1 MNREKTAWIVSLILI
16 AMLAFQ
22 LPGSLANRDDD
33 YAFVKALIDVH
44 RQVSANYVDPVDEE
58 KLRVGSVN
66 GMMSELDPYSI
77 FIPAAK
83 TEEFDN
89 LLEGSFKG
97 VGIQLSQLENGDIEV
112 VSPIPDSPAHKA
124 GVMAGDI
131 IIKVNGED
139 IKGKKID
146 EVQKIV
152 KGPLGTEVRLTVKR
166 TDGTE
171 AELKMT
177 RQEIVM
183 PTVMGYRRDAANNWD
198 YWVSPNPKIAYIR
211 ITQFTA
217 DTYKELRKALDKTMA
232 AGMQGLILDLRF
244 NPGGRLDQAKQ
255 VVNLFVNDGVIVV
268 TKGSHRTE
276 EIARA
281 RPEDALPRQFPMI
294 VLVNEHSASAAE
306 IVAGS
311 LKDNKRAL
319 IMGTRT
325 YGKGSVQ
332 EIIPLEP
339 DEGELKLTVAYYY
352 LPSGRLVHKKKGATD
367 WGVDPNVNVP
377 MSDKLQAQVYQ
388 EQGEQELFHK
398 PLPATTKAATT
409 QSAKNGSTTKNG
421 ATTQPVV
428 DNQLQEAVTTIVDSI
443 KHHGETLLIPATQP
457 IASPATQVSQK

>member
-22 LPGSLANRDDD
+22 LPGTLAHRDDD

-58 KLRVGSVN
+58 KLRTGSVN
-66 GMMSELDPYSI
+66 GMMAELDPYSI

-97 VGIQLSQLENGDIEV
+97 VGIQLAQLENGEIEV

-124 GVMAGDI
+124 GVMAGDVI
-131 IIKVNGED
+131 VKVNGDD

-146 EVQKIV
+146 EVQKMV
-152 KGPLGTEVRLTVKR
+152 KGPLGTEVRLTVRR
-166 TDGTE
+166 TDGKE
-171 AELKMT
+171 ADLKMT

-183 PTVMGYRRDAANNWD
+183 PTVMGYRRDAGNNWE
-198 YWVSPNPKIAYIR
+198 YWVSKDPKVAYIR

-217 DTYKELRKALDKTMA
+217 DTFKELRKALDKTV
-232 AGMQGLILDLRF
+232 GHGLQGLILDLRF
-244 NPGGRLDQAKQ
+244 NPGGRLDQAKS
-255 VVNLFVNDGVIVV
+255 VVNLFVSQGVIVV
-268 TKGSHRTE
+268 TKGLHRTE

-281 RPEDALPRQFPMI
+281 KPEDSLPRQFPMI

-367 WGVDPNVNVP
+367 WGVDPNVVVP
-377 MSDKLQAQVYQ
+377 MSDKVEAQVYQ

-398 PLPATTKAATT
+398 PLPATTRAATTKAATT
-409 QSAKNGSTTKNG
+409 QSARNG

-428 DNQLQEAVTTIVDSI
+428 DAQLQEAVTTIVDSI
-443 KHHGETLLIPATQP
+443 KHNGEKQLIPTTLPASSAT
-457 IASPATQVSQK
+457 TQVSRK

>member
-16 AMLAFQ
+16 SMLAFQ
-22 LPGSLANRDDD
+22 LPGSLAHRDDD

-44 RQVSANYVDPVDEE
+44 RQVSGNYVDPVDEE
-58 KLRVGSVN
+58 KLKLGSVN
-66 GMMSELDPYSI
+66 GMMGELDPYSI

-83 TEEFDN
+83 AEEFDN
-89 LLEGSFKG
+89 MLEGSFKG
-97 VGIQLSQLENGDIEV
+97 VGIQLSQLENGDIQV

-124 GVMAGDI
+124 GVLAGDI
-131 IIKVNGED
+131 IVKVNGDD

-146 EVQKIV
+146 EVQKMV
-152 KGPLGTEVRLTVKR
+152 KGPLGTEVRLTVKHS
-166 TDGTE
+166 DGAE

-183 PTVMGYRRDAANNWD
+183 PTVMGYRRDSGNNWD
-198 YWVSPNPKIAYIR
+198 YWVSPSPKIAYVR
-211 ITQFTA
+211 VTQFTA
-217 DTYKELRKALDKTMA
+217 DTFKELHKSLEKVMGE
-232 AGMQGLILDLRF
+232 GMQGLILDLRF

-255 VVNLFVNDGVIVV
+255 VVNLFINDGVIVV
-268 TKGSHRTE
+268 TKGLHRAE

-281 RPEDALPRQFPMI
+281 KPEDALPRQFPMI

-367 WGVDPNVNVP
+367 WGVDPHISVP
-377 MSDKLQAQVYQ
+377 MTDKVEAQVYQ
-388 EQGEQELFHK
+388 EQGEKELFHK
-398 PLPATTKAATT
+398 PLPISTRPTTGPA
-409 QSAKNGSTTKNG
+409 STRNG
-421 ATTQPVV
+421 ATTQPTV
-428 DNQLQEAVTTIVDSI
+428 DIQLQQAVSTITGSIMLHGDQIISSAPTTQPFNVIV
-443 KHHGETLLIPATQP
+443 PATQP
-457 IASPATQVSQK
+457 VSR

>member
-131 IIKVNGED
+131 IIKVNGDD

-152 KGPLGTEVRLTVKR
+152 KGPLGSEVRLTVRR

-198 YWVSPNPKIAYIR
+198 YWVSP
-211 ITQFTA
+211 
-217 DTYKELRKALDKTMA
+217 
-232 AGMQGLILDLRF
+232 
-244 NPGGRLDQAKQ
+244 
-255 VVNLFVNDGVIVV
+255 
-268 TKGSHRTE
+268 
-276 EIARA
+276 
-281 RPEDALPRQFPMI
+281 
-294 VLVNEHSASAAE
+294 
-306 IVAGS
+306 
-311 LKDNKRAL
+311 
-319 IMGTRT
+319 
-325 YGKGSVQ
+325 
-332 EIIPLEP
+332 
-339 DEGELKLTVAYYY
+339 
-352 LPSGRLVHKKKGATD
+352 
-367 WGVDPNVNVP
+367 
-377 MSDKLQAQVYQ
+377 
-388 EQGEQELFHK
+388 
-398 PLPATTKAATT
+398 
-409 QSAKNGSTTKNG
+409 
-421 ATTQPVV
+421 
-428 DNQLQEAVTTIVDSI
+428 
-443 KHHGETLLIPATQP
+443 
-457 IASPATQVSQK
+457 